1 MEKIKN
7 NKSLIEEY
15 DVDLSESKYEIV
27 NDYEFFED
35 KNLLDKI
42 RREIIQN
49 VIDNNI
55 PGTEVFEDYINSQ
68 IDKSLTGYDLSNLER
83 SHIFNMIDNEI
94 NGYGPITELLNDQ
107 NISEIMVNAPDE
119 VYVEIDGKLVRDK
132 SVSFINDNHILRVIQ
147 KMVQPLGKTID
158 VLNPMVDSRLPDG
171 SRVNAIIPPL
181 SLNGPVITIRKF
193 RDNLNN
199 INDLLSNGTL
209 TNEMALFLE
218 ACVKAKLNIIVCG
231 GTGSG
236 KTTILNVLSNFI
248 GDDERIITIEDA
260 AELKLKG
267 NHTISLETRQ
277 TKYDAK
283 GEVTIRDLVR
293 NSLRMRPDR
302 IIVGEVRG
310 KEAFDMLQAMN
321 TGHEGSLTTLHANGD
336 IDALNRLETMV
347 LMGDMEIPVR
357 AIREYIKNALDI
369 IVTTARL
376 SDGRRKIT
384 SISEIVGIENDEIAL
399 KEIFAFH
406 QTGLTSNNEVDG
418 TFVKC
423 RGIPKVYNKIMEHGI
438 KSLEGVFSKKI
449 VKE

>member
-1 MEKIKN
+1 MENKKKN
-7 NKSLIEEY
+7 SNSLIEEY
-15 DVDLSESKYEIV
+15 EIDLNATREDDV
-27 NDYEFFED
+27 NDYDFFKD

-42 RREIIQN
+42 RKEIIQN

-55 PGTEVFEDYINSQ
+55 PGSEIFEDYINNQ

-107 NISEIMVNAPDE
+107 NISEIMVNGPDE
-119 VYVEIDGKLVRDK
+119 VYVEIDGKLMRDR

-147 KMVQPLGKTID
+147 RMVQPLGKTID
-158 VLNPMVDSRLPDG
+158 VTNPMVDSRLPDG

-193 RDNLNN
+193 RENLNN

-218 ACVKAKLNIIVCG
+218 ACVKAKMNIIVCG

-248 GDDERIITIEDA
+248 GESERIITIEDA

-267 NHTISLETRQ
+267 NHIISLETRN
-277 TKYDAK
+277 TNYDANS
-283 GEVTIRDLVR
+283 EITIRDLVR

-336 IDALNRLETMV
+336 
-347 LMGDMEIPVR
+347 MEIPVR

-369 IVTTARL
+369 IVTTSRL
-376 SDGRRKIT
+376 SDGRRKVT
-384 SISEIVGIENDEIAL
+384 SISEIIGMKDGEIEL
-399 KEIFAFH
+399 REIFSFH
-406 QTGLTSNNEVDG
+406 QNGVTSNNEVDG
-418 TFVKC
+418 YFVKC
-423 RGIPKVYNKIMEHGI
+423 NGIPKVYEKLVERGV
-438 KSLEGVFSKKI
+438 KTLEGVFSKKNI
-449 VKE
+449 NRE